1 MIIITATVRIRAEHH
16 EEALAFAR
24 RHVATSRL
32 EEGCLSHRF
41 FEDPEHDRTL
51 VFFEEWQDQAAIDR
65 HFAQPHSGEFV
76 KAFRAWCEG
85 GIALELH
92 HVSNTNRIELGA

>member
-1 MIIITATVRIRAEHH
+1 MIIITATVRIQAEYH

-51 VFFEEWQDQAAIDR
+51 VFLEEWQDQEAIDR
-65 HFAQPHSGEFV
+65 HFGQPHSGRFV
-76 KAFRAWCEG
+76 KAFRTWCEG
-85 GIALELH
+85 DLALELH
-92 HVSNTNRIELGA
+92 LVSRTKRIELGA